1 MLIFVFISI
10 TLGGGSK
17 RKQSIVC
24 GSDHQ
29 LLTAKF
35 RLKLKRAG
43 KTTRPARYDLNQI
56 PYEYAVE
63 VTNRFKGL
71 DLGNSVPEG
80 LWTEVHNIAQEA
92 ANKTIPKKKKARR
105 QRGYLRRLNK

>member
-63 VTNRFKGL
+63 VTNRFKEI
-71 DLGNSVPEG
+71 DLVNCVPEE
-80 LWTEVHNIAQEA
+80 LWTEVCNSVQEA
-92 ANKTIPKKKKARR
+92 MNKSITPKKEKQEGKVVT
-105 QRGYLRRLNK
+105 